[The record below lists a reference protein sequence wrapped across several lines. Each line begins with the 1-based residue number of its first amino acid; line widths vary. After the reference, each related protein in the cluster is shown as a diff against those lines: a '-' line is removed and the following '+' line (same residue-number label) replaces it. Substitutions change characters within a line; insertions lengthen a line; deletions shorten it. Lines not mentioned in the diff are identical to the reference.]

1 MLTGSA
7 IGNLGNDG
15 ELKYSQSGAPVL
27 RFNVAT
33 NGRVRN
39 ADGNWEDRT
48 EWVRVTMFGQRAET
62 LAQYLKK
69 GMRVYVAGRL
79 EARPWTTKDGDIRA
93 GLELIAD
100 LCEFM
105 SARNEDG
112 GQQQT
117 TRPARQAASDDDG
130 DDTLED
136 LPF

>member
-15 ELKYSQSGAPVL
+15 ELKYSQSGSPVL

-48 EWVRVTMFGQRAET
+48 EWVRVTIFGQRAET

-79 EARPWTTKDGDIRA
+79 EARPWTTNDGEIRA

-112 GQQQT
+112 GQQQQA
-117 TRPARQAASDDDG
+117 RPAQRGSISDDDS
-130 DDTLED
+130 D